1 MNKGTDLKL
10 DITFAIP
17 GLPFNGNTF
26 DKQSLGGSETAAY
39 YMGRALAKLGHRVT
53 MFCNTP
59 ERVHCADVDY
69 LPIGM
74 FRQYAEYVVHDVCI
88 VQRLGGRYS
97 TKKRARFSALWC

>member
-39 YMGRALAKLGHRVT
+39 YMGRALAKLGGEAALKDLIPLVKKDRADFIRAVKRG
-53 MFCNTP
+53 MASP
-59 ERVHCADVDY
+59 ALPSKCARG
-69 LPIGM
+69 P
-74 FRQYAEYVVHDVCI
+74 
-88 VQRLGGRYS
+88 
-97 TKKRARFSALWC
+97 